1 MTPTEARRDLPAIS
15 VKMPD
20 GKTYPA
26 RVTGRL
32 NQFPTVTI
40 SFCHQPHKKH
50 LRDFGGSPWIDLQ
63 STWEQVARCATDDKP
78 IKYA

>member
-1 MTPTEARRDLPAIS
+1 MTAIEARRDLPAVT

-32 NQFPTVTI
+32 NQFPTVTVR
-40 SFCHQPHKKH
+40 FTHQRHAKH
-50 LRDFGGSPWIDLQ
+50 LRDFGGSAWIDFQ
-63 STWEQVARCATDDKP
+63 STWEQIARVATSGEP
-78 IKYA
+78 ITYA